1 MSGTLAGQFC
11 RDFRRNIYMLS
22 HSDIVIILLSLTCIV
37 GFVYHQHRCKRV
49 VTCVHRPCQTR
60 ALLQDQRVAALSSAN
75 TAFDYT
81 VVCKSRSRVLV
92 T

>member
-37 GFVYHQHRCKRV
+37 GFVFHQHRYKRV
-49 VTCVHRPCQTR
+49 VNWMHRPCQTC
-60 ALLQDQRVAALSSAN
+60 ALLQDQRVAALLSAN

-81 VVCKSRSRVLV
+81 DVSKSRS
-92 T
+92 